1 MPYRE
6 EDISIYWIDSD
17 AELARAVASWS
28 PVIALDTE
36 FIRTNTFYPI
46 PGLYQVASGAD
57 VFLLDPLTI
66 ENWEPFK
73 RYLVDVDTRIIMHA
87 CLEDLELIYAHLQV
101 VPSNVFDTQLA
112 NAYVSEDYSLSYAR
126 LVERCLGVLLDKQQT
141 RSDWLQRPL
150 SDDQL
155 RYAVDDVVH
164 LTAVGEMLEQQLRDL
179 QRWDWFQ
186 EDMQQRSAY
195 EEPRPQVYYRQ
206 VKRAWQ
212 LNASQLQ
219 VLQRLCEWRE
229 TLARRLDIPRNR
241 VVWDEHLFAFAQTPA
256 LTEAILG
263 KFLPAA
269 IVRRFGSQLLE
280 VHQRKEKTE
289 QLLEQ
294 LDRPLSPSQGARLK
308 VLRDLAREVANSL
321 GLAPELLAR
330 KKDVEACLRHFN
342 ATGELSEIY
351 FGWRKE
357 VVGKGFLQVLE
368 AAV

>member
-17 AELARAVASWS
+17 AELARAVDSWS
-28 PVIALDTE
+28 SVVALDTE

-46 PGLYQVASGAD
+46 PGLYQVASDTD

-66 ENWEPFK
+66 EDWEPLK
-73 RYLVDVDTRIIMHA
+73 SYLMNPDTCKIMHA
-87 CLEDLELIYAHLQV
+87 CLEDLELIFAHLRI

-112 NAYVSEDYSLSYAR
+112 HAYVSQDYSLSYAR
-126 LVERCLGVLLDKQQT
+126 MIERYSGVLLEKEHT

-164 LTAVGEMLEQQLRDL
+164 LAAVGELLRQRLNEL
-179 QRWDWFQ
+179 QRWSWFQ
-186 EDMQQRSAY
+186 EDMQQRAAY
-195 EEPRPQVYYRQ
+195 EEPRPQAYYRQ

-212 LNASQLQ
+212 LNEVQLSA
-219 VLQRLCEWRE
+219 LQRLCEWRE
-229 TLARRLDIPRNR
+229 NAARRLDVPRNR
-241 VVWDEHLFAFAQTPA
+241 VIWDEHLFTFAQSHS
-256 LTEAILG
+256 LTESTLA

-269 IVRRFGSQLLE
+269 IIRRFGAQLIE
-280 VHQRKEKTE
+280 VHQRSSESDDVAM
-289 QLLEQ
+289 L

-308 VLRDLAREVANSL
+308 ALRDLGREAANSL

-330 KKDVEACLRHFN
+330 KKDVEACLRQFN
-342 ATGELSEIY
+342 ATGELSGIY
-351 FGWRKE
+351 LGWRRE
-357 VVGKGFLQVLE
+357 VVGDGFLQVLE
-368 AAV
+368 VAG